1 MKRLIF
7 TTCLCVLF
15 VAGTASADWN
25 PGDPNKW
32 VQMPDLAPTGIDVH
46 STNPGILADDFLC
59 TTTGYITGFHIWGS
73 WLNDYLPYNDANDV
87 AFNLSI
93 YSDIPDPDGTGPGYS
108 TPGQQLWEHFFE
120 PSDFTVQNYADALE
134 GWYNPNTGEY
144 LPNNHTGVWQ
154 YNLVAPPDVDLFYQE
169 EGTVYWLG
177 IEAYS
182 GDTSATFGWK
192 TSLDH
197 WNDDAVFWVE
207 PGSWHEL
214 RYPDGHELQ
223 RQSIDL
229 AFALV
234 PEPATICLLGL
245 GMLALLRKRRV

>member
-1 MKRLIF
+1 MKRLIL
-7 TTCLCVLF
+7 TSLCVLF
-15 VAGTASADWN
+15 VAGTASAVGN
-25 PGDPNKW
+25 NTVGTPYKW
-32 VQMPDLAPTGIDVH
+32 VQPPDLITGIDVH
-46 STNPGILADDFLC
+46 STNPEILADDFLC
-59 TTTGYITGFHIWGS
+59 TTTGYITEFHIWGS

-93 YSDIPDPDGTGPGYS
+93 YSDIPDPDGTGLGYS
-108 TPGQQLWEHFFE
+108 QPGQQLWEHFFV

-154 YNLVAPPDVDLFYQE
+154 YNLVAPPDGNPVGLFHQE
-169 EGTVYWLG
+169 EGTVYWVG
-177 IEAYS
+177 IEAFL
-182 GDTSATFGWK
+182 GDTGATFGWK

-214 RYPDGHELQ
+214 RYPDGE
-223 RQSIDL
+223 SIDL
-229 AFALV
+229 AFAII
-234 PEPATICLLGL
+234 PEPATIALLGL
-245 GMLALLRKRRV
+245 GALSLLRRRKK